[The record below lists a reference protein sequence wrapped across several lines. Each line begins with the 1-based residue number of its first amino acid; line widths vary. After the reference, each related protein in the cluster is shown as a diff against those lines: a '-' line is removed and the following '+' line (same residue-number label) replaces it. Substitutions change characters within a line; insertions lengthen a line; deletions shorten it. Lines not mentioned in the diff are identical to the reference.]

1 MIERNIDLIVIH
13 ASDTYKRMNVGA
25 KWIDELHK
33 GFGWK
38 GIGYHFVIKR
48 DGTIEAGRDV
58 DMAGAHAKGY
68 NASSIGICWIGGKG
82 DDNSP
87 EDNRTP
93 EQKKAMRNL
102 IDVLVHMFPN
112 SCVTGH
118 RDLPGVTKACPCFDV
133 ETWYYV

>member
-1 MIERNIDLIVIH
+1 
-13 ASDTYKRMNVGA
+13 
-25 KWIDELHK
+25 
-33 GFGWK
+33 
-38 GIGYHFVIKR
+38 
-48 DGTIEAGRDV
+48 
-58 DMAGAHAKGY
+58 MAGAHAKGY

-87 EDNRTP
+87 EDNRIP

-118 RDLPGVTKACPCFDV
+118 RYCWVTKACPCFDV
-133 ETWYYV
+133 ENLVLCLIHSCFT